1 MSSTARTL
9 AGALAALLA
18 AALLPLLAPA
28 LAHADSTTISGDL
41 ARTSWDSEE
50 PGLAP
55 AQVSAAD
62 FGLQHSVALD
72 GQSYAQPLV
81 VGNRIYATTEQATA
95 YAVDAARGAVAW
107 KRHFGD
113 PFQSATVGCG
123 DLTPDLGS
131 TSTPVYDAASDT
143 IYLTTK
149 LADGATAQQ
158 PHWYLQA
165 VSASDGTNRPGFPLL
180 LQGVADND
188 PTVTFDPLVEQQ
200 RPGLLLADGVV
211 YVAFGSQCDYGDFR
225 GWVLAAKVTG
235 TPSMMSA
242 WTSQVATGEGGGIW
256 QSGGGLMSDG
266 DDANGN
272 PRIFLATGNGISPP
286 AGPGSK
292 PPGTLGDSVVRI
304 GLDATGHLTTR
315 DFFAPSDAVQLDKA
329 DTDLGAGGPVAL
341 PAVFGTASHPH
352 VVVQDGKDGRLFLLD
367 RDHLGGMAQGPSGG
381 DDVIATIGPHQGIW
395 GHPAVYGGEGGW
407 VYYVENSGPLRAYRK
422 GTTAAGDPTLVSAG
436 GTTQNFP
443 FSSGS
448 PLVTSDGTTAGSAL
462 VWVVY
467 APDGTGKDSEL
478 RAYDAV
484 PSNGHLTLRW
494 SAPIGTSA
502 KFSMPAAGSGG
513 VSVGTRDG
521 HLLIFGRPSTAPLS
535 ASTVDFGDVAVGST
549 GTATATFTASRAVT
563 VSAANAPAPFAVSS
577 SLSLPRT
584 LAAGDTL
591 AVPVTVKPTAPGA
604 VSGTLTLTTDAGTGS
619 TVTTDL
625 HAQATQPG
633 LAASPASA
641 DFGTVPTGTSS
652 TLSVSIVNTGTTD
665 ETVTA
670 VSAPGAPFTAS
681 LPEAGTVIPAQGSV
695 AVPVT
700 YAPTAA
706 VTSSSSLSVT
716 SADGTAKVPLTGT
729 GQTGQGVLT
738 LKPSTTDFGAVAVG
752 TSKTLTFDV
761 TNTGNVPIKITLAK
775 APSGVFSSANPLA
788 EGLTLQPGAVVHQQ
802 VTFTPTTTGNVSATY
817 AVDADTGQG
826 TQYEQLTG
834 TGTTASTLPAPT
846 GAGWTRN
853 GSTTVSGSDLVLTD
867 TTRTTE
873 AGSAFSGTAVPS
885 DGLDATFTV
894 QIGGGTG
901 ADGMTF
907 TLLDGSAPAT
917 SLGAAGGAL
926 GYGGLAKAVAV
937 TMDTWKN
944 GSDPSGNFVGVAD
957 GTLTTKDDLHY
968 LSTSTA
974 IGDLRSGAHTVHV
987 TVSGGR
993 MQVAVDGT
1001 TRIDVPVTLPTTVRP
1016 GFTAGTGGSIDNH
1029 VVRDVTITTPSTGG
1043 TGGTIDTTGPTVS
1056 LTAPTTGATVS
1067 GTTTVTA
1074 SAADAGS
1081 GVASVQ
1087 LLLDGDALGKPLTA
1101 APYTASWDTAQVAD
1115 GAHRLAAKATDA
1127 AGNTTTSSAVTV
1139 TVSNPTTTPTTT
1151 LPAPTGTG
1159 WTRNGSAAVSSTDLV
1174 LTTTAASRAGSAFS
1188 NTAVPS
1194 DGLDAT
1200 FTAQIGGG
1208 TGADGMTFTLL
1219 DGAAPA
1225 TSLGGAGGA
1234 LGYGGLAKAVA
1245 VTLDTWKNGSDP
1257 SGNFVGVA
1265 DGTTTSPDTM
1275 HYLATSTAIGD
1286 LRTGTHT
1293 VHVTVSGGRMQVA
1306 VDGTQRIDVAVTL
1319 PTSVRPGFTGAT
1331 GGSTDNHVVRDVTI
1345 TAGSSGSTG
1354 STGGTADTTAPAVG
1368 VTAPASGATVAG
1380 TTTVT
1385 AGATDAGSGVASVL
1399 LLLDG
1404 KALGAAVSAAPYSL
1418 SWDTTTAT
1426 DGEHVLSAT
1435 ATDKAGNTATST
1447 GVTVT
1452 VDNTSGTTTTLPVPS
1467 GTGWTRNGSTTVDA
1481 GDLVLTKAGAT
1492 GKAGSAFSGTA
1503 LAADGL
1509 DATFTAQIGGG
1520 TGADGL
1526 TFTLLDP
1533 TAPATSLGNAGGG
1546 LGYGGLS
1553 GVAVTLDT
1561 WKNGDDPSGNFV
1573 GVADGTLS
1581 SKDNLHYLA
1590 TSSAVGELRTGT
1602 HAVRVHVSGGRLTVT
1617 VDGVQRIDVAVTLPA
1632 TVRPGFT
1639 GANGGSTDD
1648 HVVRGVTITGAAA

>member
-1 MSSTARTL
+1 MRSTARTL
-9 AGALAALLA
+9 AAALGTLLA
-18 AALLPLLAPA
+18 AASLPLLAPT
-28 LAHADSTTISGDL
+28 LAHADSTTVSGDV
-41 ARTSWDSEE
+41 ARTGWDAKE

-55 AQVSAAD
+55 AQVSAGD

-81 VGNRIYATTEQATA
+81 VGSRIYATTEQASA
-95 YAVDAARGAVAW
+95 YAVDAATGTVAW
-107 KRHFGD
+107 KRHFGA
-113 PFQSATVGCG
+113 PFEAATVNCG

-149 LADGATAQQ
+149 LADGPTAQQ

-165 VSASDGTNRPGFPLL
+165 VSAADGTERPGFPLL

-225 GWVLAAKVTG
+225 GWVLAASVTG

-266 DDANGN
+266 VDANGH

-286 AGPGSK
+286 PGPGNQ

-304 GLDATGHLTTR
+304 GLDSTGHLTTR

-329 DTDLGAGGPVAL
+329 DTDLGAGSPVAL
-341 PAVFGTASHPH
+341 PSTFGTATHPH
-352 VVVQDGKDGRLFLLD
+352 VLVQDGKDGRLFVLD

-381 DDVIATIGPHQGIW
+381 DDVVATVGPSQGIW

-422 GTTAAGDPTLVSAG
+422 GTTAAGDPTLVPA
-436 GTTQNFP
+436 GTTNQNFP

-448 PLVTSDGTTAGSAL
+448 PIVTSDGTTAGSAL

-467 APDGTGKDSEL
+467 APDSTGKNSEM

-484 PSNGHLTLRW
+484 PSNGHLALRW

-502 KFSMPAAGSGG
+502 KFSMPAAGSGR

-521 HLLIFGRPSTAPLS
+521 HLLIFGRPSSAPLS
-535 ASTVDFGDVAVGST
+535 ASTVDFGNVAVGST
-549 GTATATFTASRAVT
+549 GTATATFTAARAVT
-563 VSAANAPAPFAVSS
+563 VSAASAPAPFAVSS
-577 SLSLPRT
+577 SLALPRT

-604 VSGTLTLTTDAGTGS
+604 VSGTLALTTDAGTVS
-619 TVTTDL
+619 TDL

-633 LAASPASA
+633 LAASPASV
-641 DFGTVPTGTSS
+641 DFGDVPTGTSR
-652 TLSVSIVNTGTTD
+652 TLTVSIVNTGTTD

-670 VSAPGAPFTAS
+670 ISAPAAPFTAA
-681 LPEAGTVIPAQGSV
+681 LPKAGTVVPAQGSV

-706 VTSSSSLSVT
+706 GTASSALSVT
-716 SADGTAKVPLTGT
+716 SADGTAKVSLTGT

-738 LKPSTTDFGAVAVG
+738 LKPASTDFGSVAVG

-761 TNTGNVPIKITLAK
+761 TNTGNVPLKITLAK

-788 EGLTLQPGAVVHQQ
+788 EGVTLQPDAVLHQQ
-802 VTFTPTTTGNVSATY
+802 VTFAPTATGSVSATY
-817 AVDADTGQG
+817 AIDADTGQG

-834 TGTTASTLPAPT
+834 SGTTASTLPAPT

-853 GSTTVSGSDLVLTD
+853 GSTTVSGTDLVLTD
-867 TTRTTE
+867 TAKTME
-873 AGSAFSGTAVPS
+873 AGSAFSSTAVPS
-885 DGLDATFTV
+885 DGLDATFTA

-937 TMDTWKN
+937 TLDTWKN
-944 GSDPSGNFVGVAD
+944 GSDPSGNFVGVAN
-957 GTLTTKDDLHY
+957 GTLTAKDDLSY

-974 IGDLRSGAHTVHV
+974 IGDLRSGTHTVHV
-987 TVSGGR
+987 TASGGR
-993 MQVAVDGT
+993 MQVAVDGVT
-1001 TRIDVPVTLPTTVRP
+1001 KIDVPVTLPATVRP
-1016 GFTAGTGGSIDNH
+1016 GFTAGTGGSVDNH
-1029 VVRDVTITTPSTGG
+1029 VVRDVIITTPGSGSGGG
-1043 TGGTIDTTGPTVS
+1043 TGDTTGPSVS
-1056 LTAPTTGATVS
+1056 LTAPTAGATVS
-1067 GTTTVTA
+1067 GTTTVSV

-1081 GVASVQ
+1081 GVSSVQ
-1087 LLLDGDALGKPLTA
+1087 LKLDGTALGKALTT
-1101 APYTASWDTAQVAD
+1101 APYTASWDTTQVAD
-1115 GAHRLAAKATDA
+1115 GSHQLTATATDA
-1127 AGNTTTSSAVTV
+1127 AGNTSTSSAVSV
-1139 TVSNPTTTPTTT
+1139 TVKNTTTPPPSTGTT

-1159 WTRNGSAAVSSTDLV
+1159 WTRNGSAAVSGSDLV
-1174 LTTTAASRAGSAFS
+1174 LTTTAASQAGSAFS
-1188 NTAVPS
+1188 DTAVPS
-1194 DGLDAT
+1194 DGLDAS

-1219 DGAAPA
+1219 DGSAPA
-1225 TSLGGAGGA
+1225 SSLGGAGGA
-1234 LGYGGLAKAVA
+1234 LGYGGLSKAVA

-1275 HYLATSTAIGD
+1275 HYLATSTAITE
-1286 LRTGTHT
+1286 LRSGTHT
-1293 VHVTVSGGRMQVA
+1293 VHVTVAGGRMQVA

-1331 GGSTDNHVVRDVTI
+1331 GGSTDNHVVRGVTI
-1345 TAGSSGSTG
+1345 TAGASGTS
-1354 STGGTADTTAPAVG
+1354 GGTTDTTAPAVS
-1368 VTAPASGATVAG
+1368 VTAPAAG
-1380 TTTVT
+1380 TTVSGSTTVT
-1385 AGATDAGSGVASVL
+1385 AGATDAGSGVASVQ

-1404 KALGAAVSAAPYSL
+1404 KALGTALTAAPYSR
-1418 SWDTTTAT
+1418 SWDTTAVA
-1426 DGEHVLSAT
+1426 DGQHVLSAT
-1435 ATDKAGNTATST
+1435 ATDKAGNTATSA

-1452 VDNTSGTTTTLPVPS
+1452 VANTAGATTTTLAVPT
-1467 GTGWTRNGSTTVDA
+1467 GTGWSRNGSTAVN
-1481 GDLVLTKAGAT
+1481 GSDLVLTAAGAT
-1492 GKAGSAFSGTA
+1492 GAAGSAFATSTV
-1503 LAADGL
+1503 AAEGL

-1553 GVAVTLDT
+1553 GIAVTLDT
-1561 WKNGDDPSGNFV
+1561 WKNGADPSGNFV
-1573 GVADGTLS
+1573 GVADGVLT
-1581 SKDNLHYLA
+1581 SKADLHYLA
-1590 TSSAVGELRTGT
+1590 TSSDITELRTGT
-1602 HAVRVHVSGGRLTVT
+1602 HTVHVHVSGGRLTVD
-1617 VDGVQRIDVAVTLPA
+1617 VDGTRRLDVAVTLPA
-1632 TVRPGFT
+1632 SVRPGFT

-1648 HVVRGVTITGAAA
+1648 HIVRGVTIAGTAG